1 MRWKIEKVVFT
12 LMSRDQGWEENF
24 EYASGHLIVFSWSSN
39 SRCWLMD
46 MIWRR
51 DLTPGAKQSGV
62 GPPIALPTLVK
73 LMMYFPTNKCFSAVD
88 VLLTI
93 VTNESSIVSD
103 DCMSLDG
110 IRGASIPLND
120 PGVLRPSIR
129 FYREGHSHKAHLDL
143 MNAAIPV

>member
-1 MRWKIEKVVFT
+1 MLAHGHDLAQRFDARCQPVG
-12 LMSRDQGWEENF
+12 SRTP
-24 EYASGHLIVFSWSSN
+24 IVS
-39 SRCWLMD
+39 
-46 MIWRR
+46 
-51 DLTPGAKQSGV
+51 
-62 GPPIALPTLVK
+62 PTLVK
-73 LMMYFPTNKCFSAVD
+73 LMMYFPTNECFSAVD

-103 DCMSLDG
+103 DCMSLDC

-120 PGVLRPSIR
+120 PGFLRPSIR

>member
-1 MRWKIEKVVFT
+1 MEVKLPMLAHGHDLAQRFDARCQPVG
-12 LMSRDQGWEENF
+12 SRTP
-24 EYASGHLIVFSWSSN
+24 IVS
-39 SRCWLMD
+39 
-46 MIWRR
+46 
-51 DLTPGAKQSGV
+51 PA
-62 GPPIALPTLVK
+62 LVK
-73 LMMYFPTNKCFSAVD
+73 LMMYLYFPTNEYFSAAD

-120 PGVLRPSIR
+120 PGVLRSSIR
-129 FYREGHSHKAHLDL
+129 FYREDHSHKAHLDP

>member
-1 MRWKIEKVVFT
+1 MEVKLPVLAHGHDLAQRFDARCQPVG
-12 LMSRDQGWEENF
+12 SRT
-24 EYASGHLIVFSWSSN
+24 SIVS
-39 SRCWLMD
+39 
-46 MIWRR
+46 
-51 DLTPGAKQSGV
+51 
-62 GPPIALPTLVK
+62 PTLVK
-73 LMMYFPTNKCFSAVD
+73 LMMYFPTNEYFSAAD

-129 FYREGHSHKAHLDL
+129 FYRKDHSHKAHLDL
-143 MNAAIPV
+143 MNAVIPV